1 MTKGAPDYLILKRR
15 AAEDARRTYEVFT
28 RSNFKA
34 ETNAEWEIRTQGFIE
49 HTNMEQL
56 YSSIRKADEAALN
69 ERRRKLADMLGA
81 EQEMFQ
87 QQLEALEESPEE
99 RKARMEARATEL
111 KDKRE
116 QERLLFVRQQ
126 YERQWRMACD
136 PLREQESKAI
146 LKATNAARAYQIGEK
161 MKNLEMEE
169 EENRTF
175 DDLWERDRQA
185 KLGREEREEEARRAM
200 DRDHKFVL
208 DQQVKELHDSRA
220 VERNLA
226 IEEAVELRSQWN
238 MERDEAAKVEALRRE
253 VMDAAQDEL
262 HQFNKHKRNQL
273 AASVALEREEDLS
286 RLNAQLEMEKADEQR
301 EAMAREAMQKETRLF
316 AEHML
321 MQKRAIASR
330 EADIDA
336 AQQRELNKAWEKR
349 QAVWGHEQEARE
361 KLMAQVLHE
370 RKMQVQKKLDDVKI
384 DKAKQAAARV
394 RLEAELSRVNEIESQ
409 KLEEG
414 RQTRLEHRALLENQ
428 MKDKAF
434 KKAAA
439 QFNKAQERM
448 AAERAEAAYQS
459 MLHDQMSKTMSS
471 MEKYSK

>member
-1 MTKGAPDYLILKRR
+1 
-15 AAEDARRTYEVFT
+15 
-28 RSNFKA
+28 
-34 ETNAEWEIRTQGFIE
+34 
-49 HTNMEQL
+49 
-56 YSSIRKADEAALN
+56 
-69 ERRRKLADMLGA
+69 
-81 EQEMFQ
+81 MFQ
-87 QQLEALEESPEE
+87 QQLEALDETPEE

-161 MKNLEMEE
+161 MKQLETEE

-175 DDLWERDRQA
+175 DELWEDDRQK

-200 DRDHKFVL
+200 DQDHKFVL
-208 DQQVKELHDSRA
+208 DQQVQELHDYRA
-220 VERNLA
+220 AERNLA
-226 IEEAVELRSQWN
+226 IEEAALMREQWD
-238 MERDEAAKVEALRRE
+238 MERQEAAKVEGLRRE
-253 VMDAAQDEL
+253 VLDAAQDEL

-273 AASVALEREEDLS
+273 AASVASEREDDLA
-286 RLNAQLEMEKADEQR
+286 RLTAQLEMEKADEQR

-321 MQKRAIASR
+321 AQKRAIASR
-330 EADIDA
+330 EADIS
-336 AQQRELNKAWEKR
+336 AQQNKELDKAWEKR
-349 QAVWGHEQEARE
+349 QAVWSKEQEARE
-361 KLMAQVLHE
+361 RLMAQVLNE
-370 RKMQVQKKLDDVKI
+370 RKMQVQKKLEDVKVE
-384 DKAKQAAARV
+384 KAKQAAARV
-394 RLEAELSRVNEIESQ
+394 RLEQELARVNYIETN

-414 RQTRLEHRALLENQ
+414 RMTRLEHRALLENQ

-434 KKAAA
+434 NKAAA

-448 AAERAEAAYQS
+448 AAERAEGAYQS
-459 MLHDQMSKTMSS
+459 MLHDQMAKTMNS
-471 MEKYSK
+471 MEKYAK

>member
-1 MTKGAPDYLILKRR
+1 
-15 AAEDARRTYEVFT
+15 
-28 RSNFKA
+28 
-34 ETNAEWEIRTQGFIE
+34 
-49 HTNMEQL
+49 
-56 YSSIRKADEAALN
+56 
-69 ERRRKLADMLGA
+69 
-81 EQEMFQ
+81 MFQ
-87 QQLEALEESPEE
+87 QQLEHLEESPEE

-116 QERLLFVRQQ
+116 HERLHFVRSQ

-161 MKNLEMEE
+161 MKALENEE
-169 EENRTF
+169 EESRTF
-175 DDLWERDRQA
+175 DELWELDRQA
-185 KLGREEREEEARRAM
+185 KLGREEREEEARKLM

-208 DQQVKELHDSRA
+208 DQQVHELHSYREA
-220 VERNLA
+220 ERDLA
-226 IEEAVELRSQWN
+226 TEESALMKEQWD
-238 MERDEAAKVEALRRE
+238 MERQEAAKVESLRRQ
-253 VMDAAQDEL
+253 VLDAAQSEL

-273 AASVALEREEDLS
+273 ASSVASEREEDLA
-286 RLNAQLEMEKADEQR
+286 RLTSQLEMEKADEER

-321 MQKRAIASR
+321 AQKRQIASR
-330 EADIDA
+330 EAEIDV
-336 AQQRELNKAWEKR
+336 AQRAELDKAWDKR
-349 QAVWGHEQEARE
+349 LAVWGHEQEARE

-370 RKMQVQKKLDDVKI
+370 RKMQVQKKLEDVKV

-394 RLEAELSRVNEIESQ
+394 RLEAELARVNQIESS

-414 RQTRLEHRALLENQ
+414 RDTRLEHRAILENQ

-459 MLHDQMSKTMSS
+459 MLHDQMGKTMSS
-471 MEKYSK
+471 MEKFAS